1 MHKDSCL
8 AITST
13 CKRITGVINAMMI
26 NIIWYFLIYAFLGW
40 CTEVVYA
47 AAETGKF
54 VNRGFL
60 NGPACPIYG
69 MGVLV
74 VLYLLYPVK
83 DNVLY
88 MFLGSILITSA
99 IEFTGGFTLEKV
111 FHEKWWDYSDKPLNI
126 GGYICP
132 AFSLAWGL
140 ACLVVVDRIHPLVFS
155 LVNWMPKAASKVLL
169 VIAAGLFFVDL
180 IATVKSVL
188 KLNKKLE
195 IIDDISLK
203 IRETSDNIGENLAN
217 GTIALVHKKD
227 DLEEIFEAKKE
238 IFEADIAEMKGAQEK
253 AAAHRKQIL
262 YELHKVNRE
271 LLEATPFVQKR
282 LLKAFPGL
290 KSIDHKDALETLRD
304 FVRNG
309 FTDPNE
315 KK

>member
-1 MHKDSCL
+1 M
-8 AITST
+8 
-13 CKRITGVINAMMI
+13 TGVINTMMI
-26 NIIWYFLIYAFLGW
+26 NIMWYFFIYAFLGW
-40 CTEVVYA
+40 CTEIVYA

-69 MGVLV
+69 VGVLV

-83 DNVLY
+83 DNILY

-99 IEFTGGFTLEKV
+99 IEFIGGFALEKV
-111 FHEKWWDYSDKPLNI
+111 FHQKWWDYSDKPLNI

-132 AFSLAWGL
+132 TFSLAWGL
-140 ACLVVVDRIHPLVFS
+140 ACLVVVDRIHPLIMS
-155 LVNWMPKAASKVLL
+155 LVNWMPQTVSKILLAIVAS
-169 VIAAGLFFVDL
+169 LFIVDL
-180 IATVKSVL
+180 IATVRVIL

-217 GTIALVHKKD
+217 GAIALVQKKD
-227 DLEEIFEAKKE
+227 DLEESFEAR
-238 IFEADIAEMKGAQEK
+238 K
-253 AAAHRKQIL
+253 AIAHRKQAIN
-262 YELHKVNRE
+262 ELRKVNRE
-271 LLEATPFVQKR
+271 LLEATPFGQKR

-304 FVRNG
+304 FIRNG
-309 FTDPNE
+309 VNDSDE
-315 KK
+315 KE